1 MTCLSTNSIEPGGVF
16 TPLCLFVD
24 HIADLSA
31 ASQSS
36 TVFWDNPLDD
46 DDWNNA

>member
-1 MTCLSTNSIEPGGVF
+1 
-16 TPLCLFVD
+16 VD

-36 TVFWDNPLDD
+36 NAFWDNPLDD